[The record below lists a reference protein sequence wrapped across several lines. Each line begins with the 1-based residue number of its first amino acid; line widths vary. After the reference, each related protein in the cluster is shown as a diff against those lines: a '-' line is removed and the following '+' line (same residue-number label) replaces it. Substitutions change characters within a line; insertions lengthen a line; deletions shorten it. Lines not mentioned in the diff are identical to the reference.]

1 MDKYKHRINF
11 RIEKRK
17 GKSDSDEM
25 PINADITFGGKRVW
39 YYIGYRLQPA
49 KWDPEAQRVKRNNF
63 NADGVSASEI
73 NTRIA
78 KVEVAIHEAFNQLE
92 LEGEE
97 VSPAIIKEKVKGILN
112 E

>member
-1 MDKYKHRINF
+1 MIVWKIVCNFVWLKYGITNKSSIMDKYKHRINF

-49 KWDPEAQRVKRNNF
+49 KWDPEAQSGKPKPECPLRP
-63 NADGVSASEI
+63 G
-73 NTRIA
+73 
-78 KVEVAIHEAFNQLE
+78 
-92 LEGEE
+92 
-97 VSPAIIKEKVKGILN
+97 
-112 E
+112 

>member
-17 GKSDSDEM
+17 GKTDSDEM

-39 YYIGYRLQPA
+39 YYIGYRLQPS
-49 KWDPEAQRVKRNNF
+49 KWDSEAQRVKRNNF
-63 NADGVSASEI
+63 NADGVSASDI

-112 E
+112 L